1 MTWTNVS
8 RSGKYSFTFSE
19 SDNWDYLF
27 SGKVR
32 QPVTVNQTDKT
43 APVITGVYDTYSTID
58 QPYDWMDGVKATD
71 DVDGDITDRIQIPK
85 NTLDIHKLGTYAIQ
99 YYVEDNAQ
107 NKTWSGRKVTV
118 TNATLDSLISYSVTT
133 KVGTAPTLPVYA
145 KATCVYVQCFLSSL
159 GGIFPQLGL
168 LVFRSVGSVCGPVA

>member
-1 MTWTNVS
+1 M
-8 RSGKYSFTFSE
+8 
-19 SDNWDYLF
+19 
-27 SGKVR
+27 
-32 QPVTVNQTDKT
+32 NQTDKT

-71 DVDGDITDRIQIPK
+71 DVDGGITDRIQIPK

-118 TNATLDSLISYSVTT
+118 TNTTLDSLISYSVTT

-145 KATCVYVQCFLSSL
+145 KATWSDGNVF
-159 GGIFPQLGL
+159 GQLGFRIVVTNFPHL
-168 LVFRSVGSVCGPVA
+168 WRCCSAVWSASGRGMGYLVMSACWLR

>member
-99 YYVEDNAQ
+99 Y
-107 NKTWSGRKVTV
+107 
-118 TNATLDSLISYSVTT
+118 
-133 KVGTAPTLPVYA
+133 
-145 KATCVYVQCFLSSL
+145 
-159 GGIFPQLGL
+159 
-168 LVFRSVGSVCGPVA
+168 